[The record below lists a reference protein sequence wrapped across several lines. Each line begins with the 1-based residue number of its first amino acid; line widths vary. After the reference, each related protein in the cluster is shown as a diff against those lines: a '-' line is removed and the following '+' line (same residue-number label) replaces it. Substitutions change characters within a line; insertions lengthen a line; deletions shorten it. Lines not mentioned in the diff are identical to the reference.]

1 MIKFLGSGILLFFFM
16 TSFIT
21 PDLNLMREN
30 YSKAMSD
37 KEICKKMMIEL
48 AKTKNNSPT
57 HLAYLGGVQTIW
69 ANHVFSPINKF
80 STFKKGK
87 KNIEQAILL
96 EPNNLG
102 LRFIRLSIQKNIP
115 HFLGYKSNIN
125 EDIAFIEKNRLKIN
139 SDILEKNIDA
149 LLKSNK

>member
-1 MIKFLGSGILLFFFM
+1 MIKLLGSSMLLFFFL
-16 TSFIT
+16 TSFISS
-21 PDLNLMREN
+21 DLNWLREN
-30 YSKAMSD
+30 YQKASSD
-37 KEICKKMMIEL
+37 KEICKKMMNEL

-87 KNIEQAILL
+87 KNIEHAIKL
-96 EPNNLG
+96 EPNNVE
-102 LRFIRLSIQKNIP
+102 LRFIRLSIQNNIP

-125 EDIAFIEKNRLKIN
+125 EDIAFIESNRMKIN
-139 SDILEKNIDA
+139 SDILEKNINS

>member
-1 MIKFLGSGILLFFFM
+1 MNV
-16 TSFIT
+16 SFKNS
-21 PDLNLMREN
+21 DLNEVRAS
-30 YSKAMSD
+30 YSKAVLD
-37 KEICKKMMIEL
+37 KKLCKKMIEEL
-48 AKTKNNSPT
+48 ELSKEKSVIA
-57 HLAYLGGVQTIW
+57 LAYLGAYQTIW

-96 EPNNLG
+96 EPNNVE